1 MLNIGTKFNIFSPE
15 THQTTSYVS
24 LVLNIYR
31 NLLTKD
37 EIEMF
42 KKAAEEDDVENKS
55 FTRPD
60 GEGGELKFYFG

>member
-1 MLNIGTKFNIFSPE
+1 MTGGGG
-15 THQTTSYVS
+15 V
-24 LVLNIYR
+24 
-31 NLLTKD
+31 D